1 MKLKYTKKETIETF
15 DHSSGE
21 MSTNIKREWTVI
33 YKNEEHTRK
42 LDSDGVKWDQ
52 FKIHMTFNYPV
63 LSNPNIYPS
72 GTSSGTYVIPTVPIQ
87 QMSSGYSNYSNIVD
101 ISNEELE
108 EKFKIMMREKKLEN
122 IVK

>member
-33 YKNEEHTRK
+33 YKNETHIRK
-42 LDSDGVKWDQ
+42 LDSDGIKWDQ

-63 LSNPNIYPS
+63 LSNPNIYPN
-72 GTSSGTYVIPTVPIQ
+72 GTSSGTYIIPTVPIQ
-87 QMSSGYSNYSNIVD
+87 QTAMSSGYSNIVD

-108 EKFKIMMREKKLEN
+108 ENFKIMMREKKLEN